1 MKDMSDLQHIDHN
14 PIFEVITSANP
25 QPDLLKL
32 VRALVQNNSDL
43 KEVFKK
49 ARESKSSVDEGT
61 LFEKLKSRLS
71 VGDVDLKEV
80 VSYLSAEYSQC
91 AENDVVILFSTS
103 TGKAVAR
110 ITEKEIYTPKPVP
123 REGGG
128 MASRLPEIRPEVK
141 AYILSHIYETE
152 NDQRVLALLQERSV
166 QTELL
171 KLEGDPKLLPYSR
184 DGRRKFEKALEN
196 LLPEV
201 LKESTWSPKG
211 VAKKFLDL
219 LTVVT
224 HKLDLPKDG
233 KYKPMEVHLE
243 GRFKR
248 NLLDQTAGNLKFG
261 GIEPAM
267 LSIFTDWVRNL
278 GSEMLENSNAPR
290 KVAMADLLGMADQD
304 LFVAQPDVAVGIPFD
319 TLAVFTYG
327 TANCLALQGPIG
339 YLEVLPETTQVK
351 SSEVHD
357 KWTVFGTVKAT
368 LWVDWSKVRV
378 LSVTDAPV
386 TGVHVDV
393 I

>member
-1 MKDMSDLQHIDHN
+1 MSNLQHIDNN
-14 PIFEVITSANP
+14 PIFEVVTSANP
-25 QPDLLKL
+25 KPDLLKL
-32 VRALVQNNSDL
+32 VRALVQHNSDL

-49 ARESKSSVDEGT
+49 ARVGKSPVEEDA
-61 LFEKLKSRLS
+61 LFEKLKTLLS
-71 VGDVDLKEV
+71 AEDVDLKEV
-80 VSYLSAEYSQC
+80 VSYLSAEYAQC
-91 AENDVVILFSTS
+91 AADDVIILFSTT

-110 ITEKEIYTPKPVP
+110 ITENEIYTPKPVP

-141 AYILSHIYETE
+141 AYILTHVYETE
-152 NDQRVLALLQERSV
+152 NDQKVLALLQERSV

-184 DGRRKFEKALEN
+184 DGRRKFERALEN
-196 LLPEV
+196 LLSEA
-201 LKESTWSPKG
+201 LKGGTWSPKG
-211 VAKKFLDL
+211 VARKFLDL
-219 LTVVT
+219 FTVVA

-233 KYKPMEVHLE
+233 KYTPMEVHLE

-248 NLLDQTAGNLKFG
+248 NLRDQTASNLKFG

-278 GSEMLENSNAPR
+278 GSEMLEKATNAPR
-290 KVAMADLLGMADQD
+290 KVGMSELMGMADQD
-304 LFVAQPDVAVGIPFD
+304 LFVAQPDIAVGIPFWV
-319 TLAVFTYG
+319 LAVFVYG
-327 TANCLALQGPIG
+327 STNCLALQGPVG
-339 YLEVLPETTQVK
+339 FLEVEPETIRVN

-368 LWVDWSKVRV
+368 LWIDWTRVRV
-378 LSVTDAPV
+378 LSVIDVPI

-393 I
+393 V